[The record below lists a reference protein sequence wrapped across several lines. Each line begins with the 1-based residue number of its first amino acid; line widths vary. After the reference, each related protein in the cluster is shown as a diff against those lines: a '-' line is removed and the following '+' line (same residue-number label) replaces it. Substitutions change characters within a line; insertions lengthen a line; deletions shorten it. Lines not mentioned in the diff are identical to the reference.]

1 MHHTRPGLWDTRI
14 AGVPTVTEGP
24 QLAQSGSSQDELDS
38 LVYYRFLLT
47 TAVRILT
54 QRAEPP

>member
-1 MHHTRPGLWDTRI
+1 MLPILERL
-14 AGVPTVTEGP
+14 
-24 QLAQSGSSQDELDS
+24 LMAQSGSSQDELDS

-54 QRAEPP
+54 QRAEPPEIPTTASTSLRS